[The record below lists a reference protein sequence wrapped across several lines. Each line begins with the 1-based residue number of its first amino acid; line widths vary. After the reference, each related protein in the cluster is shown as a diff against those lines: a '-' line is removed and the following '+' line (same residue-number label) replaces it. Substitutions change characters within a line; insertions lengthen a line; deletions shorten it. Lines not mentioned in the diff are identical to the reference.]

1 MNLATKVAQ
10 AAVLLLLVCLGS
22 DYATAEK
29 LSVILPGQ
37 NTEFNIGDDHKHVDF
52 DIRSSGSLGL
62 SLPAPPGGGPAA
74 TPKSPQLVLDA
85 PPASVPTSP
94 PGINGVANSIFGNS
108 GGVSFP
114 NTRPTALTGLYQT
127 PDLSPVPQP
136 SIQDAC
142 QAETVILTSTA
153 TVTSTRLSISQVVV
167 PTTVVRERVVTST
180 DIRYQSVYRTSYV
193 TVQAPP
199 QTRVETTTL
208 TSEVVRSETV
218 FRTSTRV
225 QQQYFTTTDVQVS
238 TQVVSSQVV
247 VPTYITVTST
257 EIQYQP
263 NTCEAT
269 TSTATYAGYSYPT
282 PETTDTS
289 YGTGYGSGSY
299 GSSYYGNGGGSSSY
313 YGNGGYWSGYQGGHA
328 YYGDSYKRPTR
339 VRSRNKGLFGKWF

>member
-1 MNLATKVAQ
+1 MNVAVKVAQ
-10 AAVLLLLVCLGS
+10 PAILLLLLVWSGS
-22 DYATAEK
+22 DYASAEK

-52 DIRSSGSLGL
+52 DIRSSGALGL
-62 SLPAPPGGGPAA
+62 SIPVPPNGGPAA

-85 PPASVPTSP
+85 PPAAVPTSP
-94 PGINGVANSIFGNS
+94 PGINGGGSIFRNN
-108 GGVSFP
+108 GGLFP
-114 NTRPTALTGLYQT
+114 DTRPAISGLYQT
-127 PDLSPVPQP
+127 PDLAPVPQP

-142 QAETVILTSTA
+142 KAETVILTSTA
-153 TVTSTRLSISQVVV
+153 IVTSTRLSISQVVV
-167 PTTVVRERVVTST
+167 PTTIVQDRVVTST
-180 DIRYQSVYRTSYV
+180 DIRYQSVYRTNYV

-225 QQQYFTTTDVQVS
+225 QQQYFTTTDVQVR
-238 TQVVSSQVV
+238 TQVVTSQVV
-247 VPTYITVTST
+247 EPTYITVTST
-257 EIQYQP
+257 QIQYQP

-269 TSTATYAGYSYPT
+269 TSTSTYAGYSYPT
-282 PETTDTS
+282 PGGSEANYESS
-289 YGTGYGSGSY
+289 YGTGSY

-313 YGNGGYWSGYQGGHA
+313 GNGGGYWLGYQGNG

-339 VRSRNKGLFGKWF
+339 QRTRNKGIFGKWF